1 MYYNLQKAADVL
13 GLTTGEVNR
22 LREQGKLRAYKDG
35 ADWKFR
41 KEEVDK
47 LAADMIRERSKAN
60 NDGLLTTEDDDEKTT
75 FADSAAFDSMFDQAG
90 DDLQISLNEQKADAA
105 SVADSAEDAFNL
117 SLEGEDDAFE
127 LAPESDSAAP
137 AQEEDGL
144 TLAEEPADDGLTLA
158 EEPADDGLT
167 LAEEPKEE
175 DGLILSSEDSALA
188 EDVKASGSDSGSGL
202 SLDGDSGLE
211 LLGGSDSGS
220 GLNLS
225 TSDSGLELLD
235 EVGSSD
241 VNLAGDGDLV
251 LGGSGSGSGLNLNSG
266 DSGLEL
272 MSDSDG
278 GFELDQA
285 SEDLSLAEE
294 DPAKEDESVFELATD
309 TDAAVLN
316 LDKDADSEAATEL
329 APEESVFQ
337 LSDQTLGA
345 ASTNPSESM
354 SSGVFSV
361 EEKSSEATNPFVTDD
376 GSDDADDDSDGIFGL
391 AEEPAPAAT
400 SSGDSQSESRSID
413 VEEASSDAAS
423 LFTTSDDDSNS
434 PFGAPEPASDASPFG
449 APDAEA
455 SPFGGLS
462 FDKAEPGADGGFG
475 AADFGASSS
484 FGAAGSD
491 EPSFSAVDTSS
502 APAIGG
508 GGTAPSTQF
517 VGKDLIFL
525 VPCFLFLLL
534 ATIGACELCR
544 TIWSYEQG
552 SFDLGGPLLEAIAK
566 MVNLM

>member
-13 GLTTGEVNR
+13 GLSTGEVNR

-60 NDGLLTTEDDDEKTT
+60 NDGLLSTEDDEEKTT
-75 FADSAAFDSMFDQAG
+75 FADSSAFDTMFDQAG
-90 DDLQISLNEQKADAA
+90 NDLQISLNEQKADAA
-105 SVADSAEDAFNL
+105 SVADSAEDAFNF
-117 SLEGEDDAFE
+117 SLEGED
-127 LAPESDSAAP
+127 
-137 AQEEDGL
+137 DGL

-158 EEPADDGLT
+158 DEPADDGLT

-188 EDVKASGSDSGSGL
+188 EDVKVSGSDSGSGL
-202 SLDGDSGLE
+202 SLAGDSGLE

-225 TSDSGLELLD
+225 ADDSGLELLD
-235 EVGSSD
+235 EVGASD
-241 VNLAGDGDLV
+241 VDLAGGDLV

-294 DPAKEDESVFELATD
+294 EPSNEDGSVFELATD
-309 TDAAVLN
+309 SDAAVLN

-337 LSDQTLGA
+337 LSDQTLDAG
-345 ASTNPSESM
+345 STNPSESM

-361 EEKSSEATNPFVTDD
+361 EEKSSETTNPFVTDD
-376 GSDDADDDSDGIFGL
+376 GSDDDDDSDGIFGL
-391 AEEPAPAAT
+391 AEDPAPAAP

-423 LFTTSDDDSNS
+423 LFTTTDDSNS
-434 PFGAPEPASDASPFG
+434 PFGDASSPFG
-449 APDAEA
+449 VPEAAGDSSPFGGSESAGDA

-462 FDKAEPGADGGFG
+462 FDKANSDADDGFG
-475 AADFGASSS
+475 AADFGATPT
-484 FGAAGSD
+484 FGAVGGD
-491 EPSFSAVDTSS
+491 EPSFSAVDTG
-502 APAIGG
+502 AGPAMG

-525 VPCFLFLLL
+525 VPCFIFLLL

-552 SFDLGGPLLEAIAK
+552 SFDLGGPVLEAIAK

>member
-13 GLTTGEVNR
+13 GLSTGEVNR

-60 NDGLLTTEDDDEKTT
+60 NDGLLSTEDDDEKTT
-75 FADSAAFDSMFDQAG
+75 FADSAAFDTMFDQAG
-90 DDLQISLNEQKADAA
+90 EDLQVSLNEQKADAA
-105 SVADSAEDAFNL
+105 SVADAAEDAFNL
-117 SLEGEDDAFE
+117 SLDDEDSAFE
-127 LAPESDSAAP
+127 LSSESESAES
-137 AQEEDGL
+137 AQEDGGL

-158 EEPADDGLT
+158 EEPADGGLT

-188 EDVKASGSDSGSGL
+188 EDVKGSGSDSGSGL

-211 LLGGSDSGS
+211 LLGSSDSGS

-241 VNLAGDGDLV
+241 VDLAGGDLV
-251 LGGSGSGSGLNLNSG
+251 LGGSGSGLNLNSG

-285 SEDLSLAEE
+285 SEELTLAEE
-294 DPAKEDESVFELATD
+294 EPAKEDDSVFELASD
-309 TDAAVLN
+309 NDAAVLN

-337 LSDQTLGA
+337 LSDQTLDA

-376 GSDDADDDSDGIFGL
+376 GSDDEEDSDGIFGL
-391 AEEPAPAAT
+391 AEDPAPVAS

-423 LFTTSDDDSNS
+423 LFTTSDGDANS
-434 PFGAPEPASDASPFG
+434 PFGADPSSPFG
-449 APDAEA
+449 VPEAADAG

-462 FDKAEPGADGGFG
+462 FDKEDNSGADGGFG
-475 AADFGASSS
+475 AADFGASPT
-484 FGAAGSD
+484 FGATGGD
-491 EPSFSAVDTSS
+491 EPSFNAVDTGA
-502 APAIGG
+502 APAVGG
-508 GGTAPSTQF
+508 GATAPSTQF

>member
-1 MYYNLQKAADVL
+1 
-13 GLTTGEVNR
+13 
-22 LREQGKLRAYKDG
+22 
-35 ADWKFR
+35 
-41 KEEVDK
+41 
-47 LAADMIRERSKAN
+47 
-60 NDGLLTTEDDDEKTT
+60 
-75 FADSAAFDSMFDQAG
+75 AFDTMFDQAG
-90 DDLQISLNEQKADAA
+90 EDLQVSLNEQKADAA
-105 SVADSAEDAFNL
+105 SVADAAEDSFNL
-117 SLEGEDDAFE
+117 SLDDEDGAFE
-127 LAPESDSAAP
+127 LSSESESAES
-137 AQEEDGL
+137 AQK
-144 TLAEEPADDGLTLA
+144 DDGLTLA
-158 EEPADDGLT
+158 EEPANDGLT

-175 DGLILSSEDSALA
+175 GGLILSSEDSALA
-188 EDVKASGSDSGSGL
+188 EDVKGSGSDSGSGL

-241 VNLAGDGDLV
+241 VDLAGGDLV

-285 SEDLSLAEE
+285 SEELTLAEE
-294 DPAKEDESVFELATD
+294 EPAKEDDSVFELASD
-309 TDAAVLN
+309 NDAAVLN

-337 LSDQTLGA
+337 LSDQTLDA

-376 GSDDADDDSDGIFGL
+376 GSDDEEDSDGIFGL
-391 AEEPAPAAT
+391 AEDPAPVAS

-423 LFTTSDDDSNS
+423 LFTTSDDDANS
-434 PFGAPEPASDASPFG
+434 PFGADPSSSFGVPEAADAG
-449 APDAEA
+449 

-462 FDKAEPGADGGFG
+462 FDKEDNSGADGGFG
-475 AADFGASSS
+475 AADFGASPT
-484 FGAAGSD
+484 FGATGGD
-491 EPSFSAVDTSS
+491 EPSFNAVDTGA
-502 APAIGG
+502 APAVGG
-508 GGTAPSTQF
+508 GATAPSTQF

>member
-13 GLTTGEVNR
+13 GLSTGEVNR

-60 NDGLLTTEDDDEKTT
+60 NDGLLSTEDDEEKTT
-75 FADSAAFDSMFDQAG
+75 FADSSAFDTMFDQAG
-90 DDLQISLNEQKADAA
+90 NDLQISLNEQKADAA

-137 AQEEDGL
+137 AQE
-144 TLAEEPADDGLTLA
+144 DDGLTLA

-188 EDVKASGSDSGSGL
+188 EDVKVSGSDSGSGL
-202 SLDGDSGLE
+202 SLAGDSGLE
-211 LLGGSDSGS
+211 LLGGSDS
-220 GLNLS
+220 
-225 TSDSGLELLD
+225 D
-235 EVGSSD
+235 
-241 VNLAGDGDLV
+241 
-251 LGGSGSGSGLNLNSG
+251 SGSGLNLNSG

-294 DPAKEDESVFELATD
+294 EPPKEDGSVFELATD
-309 TDAAVLN
+309 SDAAVLN

-337 LSDQTLGA
+337 LSDQTLDAG
-345 ASTNPSESM
+345 STNPSESM

-361 EEKSSEATNPFVTDD
+361 EEKSSETTNPFVTDD
-376 GSDDADDDSDGIFGL
+376 GSDDDDDSDGIFGL
-391 AEEPAPAAT
+391 AEDPTPAAT

-423 LFTTSDDDSNS
+423 LFTTTDDSNS
-434 PFGAPEPASDASPFG
+434 PFGDASSPFGVPEPAGD
-449 APDAEA
+449 A

-462 FDKAEPGADGGFG
+462 FDKANSGADDGFG
-475 AADFGASSS
+475 AADFGATPT
-484 FGAAGSD
+484 FGAAGGD
-491 EPSFSAVDTSS
+491 EPSFSAVDTG
-502 APAIGG
+502 AGPAMG
-508 GGTAPSTQF
+508 GGTVPSTQF

-525 VPCFLFLLL
+525 VPCFIFLLL

-552 SFDLGGPLLEAIAK
+552 SFDLGGPVLEAIAK

>member
-13 GLTTGEVNR
+13 GLSTGEVNR

-60 NDGLLTTEDDDEKTT
+60 NDGLLSTEDDEEKTT
-75 FADSAAFDSMFDQAG
+75 FADSSAFDTMFEQAG
-90 DDLQISLNEQKADAA
+90 NDLQISLNEQKADAA
-105 SVADSAEDAFNL
+105 SVADSAEDAFNF
-117 SLEGEDDAFE
+117 SLEGED
-127 LAPESDSAAP
+127 
-137 AQEEDGL
+137 DGL

-158 EEPADDGLT
+158 DEPADDGLT

-188 EDVKASGSDSGSGL
+188 EDVKVSGSDSGSGL
-202 SLDGDSGLE
+202 SLAGDSGLE

-225 TSDSGLELLD
+225 TGDSGLELLD
-235 EVGSSD
+235 EVGASD
-241 VNLAGDGDLV
+241 VDLAGGDLV
-251 LGGSGSGSGLNLNSG
+251 LGGSGSGSGLNLDSG

-294 DPAKEDESVFELATD
+294 EPSNEDGSVFELATD
-309 TDAAVLN
+309 SDAAVLN

-337 LSDQTLGA
+337 LSDQTLDAG
-345 ASTNPSESM
+345 STNPSESM

-361 EEKSSEATNPFVTDD
+361 EEKSSETTNPFVTDD
-376 GSDDADDDSDGIFGL
+376 GSDDDDDSDGIFGL
-391 AEEPAPAAT
+391 AEDPTPAAP

-423 LFTTSDDDSNS
+423 LFTTTDDSNS
-434 PFGAPEPASDASPFG
+434 PFGDASSPFGVPEAAGDASPFG
-449 APDAEA
+449 GSESAGDA

-462 FDKAEPGADGGFG
+462 FDKANSGADDGFG
-475 AADFGASSS
+475 AADFGATPT
-484 FGAAGSD
+484 FGAVGGD
-491 EPSFSAVDTSS
+491 EPSFSAVDTG
-502 APAIGG
+502 AGPTMG

-525 VPCFLFLLL
+525 VPCFIFLLL

-552 SFDLGGPLLEAIAK
+552 SFDLGGPVLEAIAK

>member
-13 GLTTGEVNR
+13 GLSTGEVNR

-60 NDGLLTTEDDDEKTT
+60 NDGLLSTEDDEEKTT
-75 FADSAAFDSMFDQAG
+75 FADSSAFDTMFEQAG
-90 DDLQISLNEQKADAA
+90 NDLQISLNEQKADAA
-105 SVADSAEDAFNL
+105 SVADSAEDAFNF
-117 SLEGEDDAFE
+117 SLEGED
-127 LAPESDSAAP
+127 
-137 AQEEDGL
+137 DGL

-158 EEPADDGLT
+158 DEPADDGLT

-188 EDVKASGSDSGSGL
+188 EDVKVSGSDSGSGL
-202 SLDGDSGLE
+202 SLAGDSGLE

-225 TSDSGLELLD
+225 TGDSGLELLD
-235 EVGSSD
+235 EVGASD
-241 VNLAGDGDLV
+241 VDLAGGDLV
-251 LGGSGSGSGLNLNSG
+251 LGGSGSGSGLNLDSG

-294 DPAKEDESVFELATD
+294 EPSNEDGSVFELATD
-309 TDAAVLN
+309 SDAAVLN

-337 LSDQTLGA
+337 LSDQTLDAG
-345 ASTNPSESM
+345 STNPSESM

-361 EEKSSEATNPFVTDD
+361 EEKSSETTNPFVTDD
-376 GSDDADDDSDGIFGL
+376 GSDDDSDGIFGL
-391 AEEPAPAAT
+391 AEDPAPAAA

-423 LFTTSDDDSNS
+423 LFTTTDDSNS
-434 PFGAPEPASDASPFG
+434 PFGDASSPFG
-449 APDAEA
+449 VPEAAGDSSPFGGSESAGDA

-462 FDKAEPGADGGFG
+462 FDKANSGADDGFG
-475 AADFGASSS
+475 AADFGATPT
-484 FGAAGSD
+484 FGAVGGD
-491 EPSFSAVDTSS
+491 EPSFSAVDTG
-502 APAIGG
+502 AGPAMG

-525 VPCFLFLLL
+525 VPCFIFLLL

-552 SFDLGGPLLEAIAK
+552 SFDLGGPVLEAIAK

>member
-60 NDGLLTTEDDDEKTT
+60 NDGLLSTEDDEEKTT
-75 FADSAAFDSMFDQAG
+75 FADSAAFDTMFDQAG

-105 SVADSAEDAFNL
+105 SVVDAAEDAFNL
-117 SLEGEDDAFE
+117 SIEGE
-127 LAPESDSAAP
+127 
-137 AQEEDGL
+137 
-144 TLAEEPADDGLTLA
+144 DDGLTLA

-211 LLGGSDSGS
+211 LLGSSDSGS

-235 EVGSSD
+235 EVGASD
-241 VNLAGDGDLV
+241 VDLAGGDLV

-294 DPAKEDESVFELATD
+294 EPAKEDESVFELASD
-309 TDAAVLN
+309 NDAAVLN

-337 LSDQTLGA
+337 LSDQTLDAG
-345 ASTNPSESM
+345 STNPSESM

-391 AEEPAPAAT
+391 AEDPTPAAP

-423 LFTTSDDDSNS
+423 LFTTTDDSNS
-434 PFGAPEPASDASPFG
+434 PFGDASSPFGVPEAAGDASPFG
-449 APDAEA
+449 GSEPAGDA

-462 FDKAEPGADGGFG
+462 FDKANSGADDGFG
-475 AADFGASSS
+475 AADFGATPT
-484 FGAAGSD
+484 FGAAGGD
-491 EPSFSAVDTSS
+491 EPSFSAVDTG
-502 APAIGG
+502 AGPAMG

>member
-13 GLTTGEVNR
+13 GLSTGEVNR

-60 NDGLLTTEDDDEKTT
+60 NDGLLSTEDDEEKTT
-75 FADSAAFDSMFDQAG
+75 FADSSAFDTMFDQAG
-90 DDLQISLNEQKADAA
+90 NDLQISLNEQKADAA
-105 SVADSAEDAFNL
+105 SVADSAEDAFNF
-117 SLEGEDDAFE
+117 SLEGED
-127 LAPESDSAAP
+127 
-137 AQEEDGL
+137 DGL

-158 EEPADDGLT
+158 DEPADDGLT

-188 EDVKASGSDSGSGL
+188 EDVKVSGSDSGSGL
-202 SLDGDSGLE
+202 SLAGDSGLE

-225 TSDSGLELLD
+225 TGDSGLELLD
-235 EVGSSD
+235 EVGASD
-241 VNLAGDGDLV
+241 VDLAGGDLV

-294 DPAKEDESVFELATD
+294 EPSNEDGSVFELATD
-309 TDAAVLN
+309 SDAAVLN

-337 LSDQTLGA
+337 LSDQTLDAG
-345 ASTNPSESM
+345 STNPSESM

-361 EEKSSEATNPFVTDD
+361 EEKSSETTNPFVTDD
-376 GSDDADDDSDGIFGL
+376 GSDDDDSDGIFGL
-391 AEEPAPAAT
+391 AEDPTPAAP

-423 LFTTSDDDSNS
+423 LFTTTDDSNS
-434 PFGAPEPASDASPFG
+434 PFGDASSPFGVPEAAGDASPFG
-449 APDAEA
+449 GSEPAGDA

-462 FDKAEPGADGGFG
+462 FDKANSGADDGFG
-475 AADFGASSS
+475 AADFGATPT
-484 FGAAGSD
+484 FGAVGGD
-491 EPSFSAVDTSS
+491 EPSFSSVDTG
-502 APAIGG
+502 AGPAMG
-508 GGTAPSTQF
+508 GGTVPSTQF

-525 VPCFLFLLL
+525 VPCFIFLLL

-552 SFDLGGPLLEAIAK
+552 SFDLGGPVLEAIAK

>member
-13 GLTTGEVNR
+13 GLSTGEVNR

-60 NDGLLTTEDDDEKTT
+60 NDGLLSTEDDDEKTT
-75 FADSAAFDSMFDQAG
+75 FADSAAFDTMFDQAG
-90 DDLQISLNEQKADAA
+90 EDLQVSLNEQKADAA
-105 SVADSAEDAFNL
+105 SVADAAEDAFNL
-117 SLEGEDDAFE
+117 SLDDEDGAFE
-127 LAPESDSAAP
+127 LSSESESAES
-137 AQEEDGL
+137 AQK
-144 TLAEEPADDGLTLA
+144 DDGLTLA
-158 EEPADDGLT
+158 EEPADGGLT

-175 DGLILSSEDSALA
+175 GGLILSSEDSALA
-188 EDVKASGSDSGSGL
+188 EDVKGSGSDSGSGL

-211 LLGGSDSGS
+211 LLGSSDSGS

-241 VNLAGDGDLV
+241 VDLAGGDLV

-285 SEDLSLAEE
+285 SEELTLAEE
-294 DPAKEDESVFELATD
+294 EPAKEDDSVFELASD
-309 TDAAVLN
+309 NDAAVLN

-337 LSDQTLGA
+337 LSDQTLDA

-376 GSDDADDDSDGIFGL
+376 GSDDEEDSDGIFGL
-391 AEEPAPAAT
+391 AEDPAPVAS

-423 LFTTSDDDSNS
+423 LFTTSDDDANS
-434 PFGAPEPASDASPFG
+434 PFGADPRSPFG
-449 APDAEA
+449 VPEAADAG

-462 FDKAEPGADGGFG
+462 FDKDNSGADGGFG
-475 AADFGASSS
+475 AADFGASPT
-484 FGAAGSD
+484 FGATGGD
-491 EPSFSAVDTSS
+491 EPSFNAVDTGA
-502 APAIGG
+502 APSVGG
-508 GGTAPSTQF
+508 GATAPSTQF

>member
-13 GLTTGEVNR
+13 GLSTGEVNR

-60 NDGLLTTEDDDEKTT
+60 NDGLLSTEDDEEKTT
-75 FADSAAFDSMFDQAG
+75 FADSSAFDTMFDQAG
-90 DDLQISLNEQKADAA
+90 NDLQISLNEQKADAA
-105 SVADSAEDAFNL
+105 SVADSAEDAFNF
-117 SLEGEDDAFE
+117 SLEGED
-127 LAPESDSAAP
+127 
-137 AQEEDGL
+137 DGL
-144 TLAEEPADDGLTLA
+144 TLAEEPANDGLTLA
-158 EEPADDGLT
+158 DEPADDGLT

-188 EDVKASGSDSGSGL
+188 EDVKVSGSDSGSGL
-202 SLDGDSGLE
+202 SLAGDSGLE

-225 TSDSGLELLD
+225 TGDSGLELLD
-235 EVGSSD
+235 EVGASD
-241 VNLAGDGDLV
+241 VDLAGGDLV
-251 LGGSGSGSGLNLNSG
+251 LGGSGSGSGLNLDSG

-294 DPAKEDESVFELATD
+294 EPSNEDGSVFELATD
-309 TDAAVLN
+309 SDAAVLN

-337 LSDQTLGA
+337 LSDQTLDAG
-345 ASTNPSESM
+345 STNPSESM

-361 EEKSSEATNPFVTDD
+361 EEKSSETTNPFVTDD
-376 GSDDADDDSDGIFGL
+376 GSDDGSDDDSDGIFGL
-391 AEEPAPAAT
+391 AEDPAPAAA

-423 LFTTSDDDSNS
+423 LFTTTDDSNS
-434 PFGAPEPASDASPFG
+434 PFGDASSPFG
-449 APDAEA
+449 VPEAAGDSSPFGGSESAGDA

-462 FDKAEPGADGGFG
+462 FDKANSGADDGFG
-475 AADFGASSS
+475 AADFGATPT
-484 FGAAGSD
+484 FGAVGGD
-491 EPSFSAVDTSS
+491 EPSFSAVDTG
-502 APAIGG
+502 AGPAMG

-525 VPCFLFLLL
+525 VPCFIFLLL

-552 SFDLGGPLLEAIAK
+552 SFDLGGPVLEAIAK

>member
-13 GLTTGEVNR
+13 GLSTGEVNR

-60 NDGLLTTEDDDEKTT
+60 NDGLLSTEDDEEKTT
-75 FADSAAFDSMFDQAG
+75 FADSSAFDTMFDQAG
-90 DDLQISLNEQKADAA
+90 NDLQISLNEQKADAA

-117 SLEGEDDAFE
+117 SLEGEDD
-127 LAPESDSAAP
+127 
-137 AQEEDGL
+137 
-144 TLAEEPADDGLTLA
+144 
-158 EEPADDGLT
+158 GLT

-188 EDVKASGSDSGSGL
+188 EDVKVSGSDSGSGL
-202 SLDGDSGLE
+202 SLAGDSGLE

-225 TSDSGLELLD
+225 TGDSGLDLLD
-235 EVGSSD
+235 EVGASD
-241 VNLAGDGDLV
+241 VDLAGGDLV

-294 DPAKEDESVFELATD
+294 EPSKEDGSVFELATD
-309 TDAAVLN
+309 SDAAVLN

-337 LSDQTLGA
+337 LSDQTLESG
-345 ASTNPSESM
+345 STNPSESM

-361 EEKSSEATNPFVTDD
+361 EEKSSETTNPFVTDD
-376 GSDDADDDSDGIFGL
+376 GSDDDDDSDGIFGL
-391 AEEPAPAAT
+391 AEDPTPAAT

-423 LFTTSDDDSNS
+423 LFTTTDDSNS
-434 PFGAPEPASDASPFG
+434 PFGDASSPFGVPEPAGD
-449 APDAEA
+449 A

-462 FDKAEPGADGGFG
+462 FDKANSGADDGFG
-475 AADFGASSS
+475 TADFGATPT
-484 FGAAGSD
+484 FGAAGGD
-491 EPSFSAVDTSS
+491 EPSFSAVDTG
-502 APAIGG
+502 AGPAMG
-508 GGTAPSTQF
+508 GGTVPSTQF

-525 VPCFLFLLL
+525 VPCFIFLLL

-552 SFDLGGPLLEAIAK
+552 SFDLGGPILEAIAK

>member
-13 GLTTGEVNR
+13 GLSTGEVNR

-60 NDGLLTTEDDDEKTT
+60 NDGLLSTEDDEEKTT
-75 FADSAAFDSMFDQAG
+75 FADSSAFDTMFEQAG
-90 DDLQISLNEQKADAA
+90 NDLQISLNEQKADAA
-105 SVADSAEDAFNL
+105 SVADSAEDAFNF
-117 SLEGEDDAFE
+117 SLEGED
-127 LAPESDSAAP
+127 
-137 AQEEDGL
+137 DGL

-158 EEPADDGLT
+158 DEPADDGLT

-188 EDVKASGSDSGSGL
+188 EEVKVSGSDSGSGL
-202 SLDGDSGLE
+202 SLAGDSGLE

-225 TSDSGLELLD
+225 TGDSGLELLD
-235 EVGSSD
+235 EVGASD
-241 VNLAGDGDLV
+241 VDLAGGDLV
-251 LGGSGSGSGLNLNSG
+251 LGGSGSGSGLNLDSG

-294 DPAKEDESVFELATD
+294 EPSNEDGSVFELATD
-309 TDAAVLN
+309 SDAAVLN

-337 LSDQTLGA
+337 LSDQTLDAG
-345 ASTNPSESM
+345 STNPSESM

-361 EEKSSEATNPFVTDD
+361 EEKSSETTNPFVTDD
-376 GSDDADDDSDGIFGL
+376 GSDDGSDDDSDGIFGL
-391 AEEPAPAAT
+391 AEDPAPAAA

-413 VEEASSDAAS
+413 VEEASSEAAS
-423 LFTTSDDDSNS
+423 LFTTTDDSNS
-434 PFGAPEPASDASPFG
+434 PFGDASSPFG
-449 APDAEA
+449 VPEAAGDSSPFGGSESAGDA

-462 FDKAEPGADGGFG
+462 FDKANSGADDGFG
-475 AADFGASSS
+475 AADFGATPT
-484 FGAAGSD
+484 FGAVGGD
-491 EPSFSAVDTSS
+491 EPSFSAVDTG
-502 APAIGG
+502 AGPAMG

-525 VPCFLFLLL
+525 VPCFIFLLL

-552 SFDLGGPLLEAIAK
+552 SFDLGGPVLEAIAK

>member
-13 GLTTGEVNR
+13 GLSTGEVNR

-60 NDGLLTTEDDDEKTT
+60 NDGLLSTEDDDEKTT
-75 FADSAAFDSMFDQAG
+75 FADSAAFDTMFDQAG
-90 DDLQISLNEQKADAA
+90 EDLQVSLNEQKADAA
-105 SVADSAEDAFNL
+105 SVADAAEDAFNL
-117 SLEGEDDAFE
+117 SLDDEDGAFE
-127 LAPESDSAAP
+127 LSSESESAES
-137 AQEEDGL
+137 AQK
-144 TLAEEPADDGLTLA
+144 DDGLTLA
-158 EEPADDGLT
+158 EEPADGGLT

-175 DGLILSSEDSALA
+175 GGLILSSEDSALA
-188 EDVKASGSDSGSGL
+188 EDVKGSGSDSGSGL

-211 LLGGSDSGS
+211 LLGSSDSGS

-241 VNLAGDGDLV
+241 VDLAGGDLV

-285 SEDLSLAEE
+285 SEELTLAEE
-294 DPAKEDESVFELATD
+294 EPAKEDDSVFELTSD
-309 TDAAVLN
+309 NDAAVLN

-337 LSDQTLGA
+337 LSDQTLDA

-376 GSDDADDDSDGIFGL
+376 GSDDEEDSDGIFGL
-391 AEEPAPAAT
+391 AEDPAPVAS

-423 LFTTSDDDSNS
+423 LFTTNDDDANS
-434 PFGAPEPASDASPFG
+434 PFGADPSSPFG
-449 APDAEA
+449 VPEAADAG

-462 FDKAEPGADGGFG
+462 FDKDNSGADGGFG
-475 AADFGASSS
+475 AADFGASPT
-484 FGAAGSD
+484 FGATGGD
-491 EPSFSAVDTSS
+491 EPSFNAVDTGA
-502 APAIGG
+502 APSVGG
-508 GGTAPSTQF
+508 GATAPSTQF

>member
-13 GLTTGEVNR
+13 GLSTGEVNR

-60 NDGLLTTEDDDEKTT
+60 NDGLLSTEDDEEKTT
-75 FADSAAFDSMFDQAG
+75 FADSSAFDTMFEQAG
-90 DDLQISLNEQKADAA
+90 NDLQISLNEQKADAA
-105 SVADSAEDAFNL
+105 SVADSAEDAFNF
-117 SLEGEDDAFE
+117 SLEGE
-127 LAPESDSAAP
+127 
-137 AQEEDGL
+137 
-144 TLAEEPADDGLTLA
+144 DDGLTLA

-167 LAEEPKEE
+167 LADEPADDGLTLAAEPKEE

-188 EDVKASGSDSGSGL
+188 EEVKVSGSDSGSGL
-202 SLDGDSGLE
+202 SLAGDSGLE

-225 TSDSGLELLD
+225 TGDSGLELLD
-235 EVGSSD
+235 EVGASD
-241 VNLAGDGDLV
+241 VDLAGGDLV
-251 LGGSGSGSGLNLNSG
+251 LGGSGSGSGLNLDSG

-294 DPAKEDESVFELATD
+294 EPSNEDGSVFELATD
-309 TDAAVLN
+309 SDAAVLN

-337 LSDQTLGA
+337 LSDQTLDAG
-345 ASTNPSESM
+345 STNPSESM

-361 EEKSSEATNPFVTDD
+361 EEKSSETTNPFVTDD
-376 GSDDADDDSDGIFGL
+376 GSDDDSDGIFGL
-391 AEEPAPAAT
+391 AEDPAPAAA

-413 VEEASSDAAS
+413 VEEASSEAAS
-423 LFTTSDDDSNS
+423 LFTTTDDSNS
-434 PFGAPEPASDASPFG
+434 PFGDASSPFGVPEAAGDASPFG
-449 APDAEA
+449 GSESAGDA

-462 FDKAEPGADGGFG
+462 FDKANSGADDGFG
-475 AADFGASSS
+475 AADFGATPT
-484 FGAAGSD
+484 FGAVGGD
-491 EPSFSAVDTSS
+491 EPSFSAVDTG
-502 APAIGG
+502 AGPAMG

-525 VPCFLFLLL
+525 VPCFIFLLL

-552 SFDLGGPLLEAIAK
+552 SFDLGGPVLEAIAK

>member
-13 GLTTGEVNR
+13 GLSTGEVNR

-60 NDGLLTTEDDDEKTT
+60 NDGLLSTEDDEEKTT
-75 FADSAAFDSMFDQAG
+75 FADSSAFDTMFDQAG
-90 DDLQISLNEQKADAA
+90 NDLQISLNEQKADAA
-105 SVADSAEDAFNL
+105 SVADSAEDAFNF
-117 SLEGEDDAFE
+117 SLEGED
-127 LAPESDSAAP
+127 
-137 AQEEDGL
+137 DGL

-188 EDVKASGSDSGSGL
+188 EDVKVSGSDSGSGL
-202 SLDGDSGLE
+202 SLAGDSGLE

-225 TSDSGLELLD
+225 TGDSGLELLD
-235 EVGSSD
+235 EVGASD
-241 VNLAGDGDLV
+241 VDLAGGDLV
-251 LGGSGSGSGLNLNSG
+251 LGGSGSGSGLNLDSG

-294 DPAKEDESVFELATD
+294 EPSNEDGSVFELATD
-309 TDAAVLN
+309 SDAAVLN

-337 LSDQTLGA
+337 LSDQTLDAG
-345 ASTNPSESM
+345 STNPSESM

-361 EEKSSEATNPFVTDD
+361 EEKSSETTNPFVTDD
-376 GSDDADDDSDGIFGL
+376 GSDDDDDSDGIFGL
-391 AEEPAPAAT
+391 AEDPAPAAP

-423 LFTTSDDDSNS
+423 LFTTTDDSNS
-434 PFGAPEPASDASPFG
+434 PFGDASSPFGVPEAAGDASPFG
-449 APDAEA
+449 GSESAGDA

-462 FDKAEPGADGGFG
+462 FDKANSGADDGFG
-475 AADFGASSS
+475 AADFGATPT
-484 FGAAGSD
+484 FGAVGGD
-491 EPSFSAVDTSS
+491 EPSFSAVDTG
-502 APAIGG
+502 AGPAMG

-525 VPCFLFLLL
+525 VPCFIFLLL

-552 SFDLGGPLLEAIAK
+552 SFDLGGPVLESIAK

>member
-13 GLTTGEVNR
+13 GLSTGEVNR

-60 NDGLLTTEDDDEKTT
+60 NDGLLSTEDDEEKTT
-75 FADSAAFDSMFDQAG
+75 FADSSAFDTMFEQAG
-90 DDLQISLNEQKADAA
+90 NDLQISLNEQKADAA
-105 SVADSAEDAFNL
+105 SVADSAEDAFNF
-117 SLEGEDDAFE
+117 SLEGEDD
-127 LAPESDSAAP
+127 
-137 AQEEDGL
+137 GL
-144 TLAEEPADDGLTLA
+144 TLAD
-158 EEPADDGLT
+158 EPADDGLT

-188 EDVKASGSDSGSGL
+188 EDVKVSGSDSGSGL
-202 SLDGDSGLE
+202 SLAGDSGLE

-225 TSDSGLELLD
+225 TGDSGLELLD
-235 EVGSSD
+235 EVGASD
-241 VNLAGDGDLV
+241 VDLAGGDLV
-251 LGGSGSGSGLNLNSG
+251 LGGSGSGSGLNLDSG

-294 DPAKEDESVFELATD
+294 EPSNEDGSVFELATD
-309 TDAAVLN
+309 SDAAVLN

-337 LSDQTLGA
+337 LSDQTLDAG
-345 ASTNPSESM
+345 STNPSESM

-361 EEKSSEATNPFVTDD
+361 EEKSSETTNPFVTDD
-376 GSDDADDDSDGIFGL
+376 GSDDDDSDGIFGL
-391 AEEPAPAAT
+391 AEDPAPAAA

-423 LFTTSDDDSNS
+423 LFTTTDDSNS
-434 PFGAPEPASDASPFG
+434 PFGDASSPFGVPEAAGDASPFG

-455 SPFGGLS
+455 SPFGGLN
-462 FDKAEPGADGGFG
+462 FDKSEPGADGGFG
-475 AADFGASSS
+475 AADFGASPT

-491 EPSFSAVDTSS
+491 EPSFSAVDTGA

>member
-13 GLTTGEVNR
+13 GLSTGEVNR

-60 NDGLLTTEDDDEKTT
+60 NDGLLSTEDDEEKTT
-75 FADSAAFDSMFDQAG
+75 FADSSAFDTMFEQAG
-90 DDLQISLNEQKADAA
+90 NDLQISLNEQKADAA
-105 SVADSAEDAFNL
+105 SVADSAEDAFNF
-117 SLEGEDDAFE
+117 SLEGED
-127 LAPESDSAAP
+127 
-137 AQEEDGL
+137 DGL

-158 EEPADDGLT
+158 DEPADDGLT

-188 EDVKASGSDSGSGL
+188 EDVKVSGSDSGSGL
-202 SLDGDSGLE
+202 SLAGDSGLE

-225 TSDSGLELLD
+225 TGDSGLELLD
-235 EVGSSD
+235 EVGASD
-241 VNLAGDGDLV
+241 VDLAGGDLV
-251 LGGSGSGSGLNLNSG
+251 LGGSGSGSGLNLDSG

-294 DPAKEDESVFELATD
+294 EPSNEDGSVFELATD
-309 TDAAVLN
+309 SDAAVLN

-337 LSDQTLGA
+337 LSDQTLDAG
-345 ASTNPSESM
+345 STNPSESM

-361 EEKSSEATNPFVTDD
+361 EEKSSETTNPFVTDD
-376 GSDDADDDSDGIFGL
+376 GSDDDDSDGIFGL
-391 AEEPAPAAT
+391 AEDPAPAAA

-423 LFTTSDDDSNS
+423 LFTTTDDSNS
-434 PFGAPEPASDASPFG
+434 PFGDASSPFGVPEAAGDASPFG
-449 APDAEA
+449 GSESAGDA

-462 FDKAEPGADGGFG
+462 FDKANSGADDGFG
-475 AADFGASSS
+475 AADFGATPT
-484 FGAAGSD
+484 FGAVGGD
-491 EPSFSAVDTSS
+491 EPSFSAVDTG
-502 APAIGG
+502 AGPAMG

-552 SFDLGGPLLEAIAK
+552 SFDLGGPVLEAIAK

>member
-13 GLTTGEVNR
+13 GLSTGEVNR

-60 NDGLLTTEDDDEKTT
+60 NDGLLSTEDDDEKTT
-75 FADSAAFDSMFDQAG
+75 FADSAAFDTMFDQAG
-90 DDLQISLNEQKADAA
+90 EDLQVSLNEQKADAA
-105 SVADSAEDAFNL
+105 SVADAAEDAFNL
-117 SLEGEDDAFE
+117 SLDDEDSAFE
-127 LAPESDSAAP
+127 LSSESGSAES
-137 AQEEDGL
+137 AQEDGGLTLAEEPANDGL
-144 TLAEEPADDGLTLA
+144 TLAEEPADG
-158 EEPADDGLT
+158 GLT

-175 DGLILSSEDSALA
+175 GGLILSSEDSALA
-188 EDVKASGSDSGSGL
+188 EDVKGSGSDSGSGL

-211 LLGGSDSGS
+211 LLGSSDSGS

-241 VNLAGDGDLV
+241 VDLAGGDLV

-285 SEDLSLAEE
+285 SEELTLAEE
-294 DPAKEDESVFELATD
+294 EPAKEDDSVFELTSD
-309 TDAAVLN
+309 NDAAVLN

-337 LSDQTLGA
+337 LSDQTLDA

-376 GSDDADDDSDGIFGL
+376 GSDDEEDSDGIFGL
-391 AEEPAPAAT
+391 AEDPAPVAS

-423 LFTTSDDDSNS
+423 LFTTNDDDANS
-434 PFGAPEPASDASPFG
+434 PFGADPSSPFG
-449 APDAEA
+449 VPEAADAG

-462 FDKAEPGADGGFG
+462 FDKDNSGADGGFG
-475 AADFGASSS
+475 AADFGASPT
-484 FGAAGSD
+484 FGATGGD
-491 EPSFSAVDTSS
+491 EPSFNAVDTGA
-502 APAIGG
+502 APSVGG
-508 GGTAPSTQF
+508 GATAPSTQF

>member
-13 GLTTGEVNR
+13 GLSTGEVNR

-47 LAADMIRERSKAN
+47 LAAGMIRERSKVN
-60 NDGLLTTEDDDEKTT
+60 NDGLLSTEDDEEKTT
-75 FADSAAFDSMFDQAG
+75 FADSSAFDTMFDQAG
-90 DDLQISLNEQKADAA
+90 NDLQISLNEQKADAA

-137 AQEEDGL
+137 AQE
-144 TLAEEPADDGLTLA
+144 
-158 EEPADDGLT
+158 DDGLT

-188 EDVKASGSDSGSGL
+188 EDVKVSGSDSGSGL
-202 SLDGDSGLE
+202 SLAGDSGLE

-225 TSDSGLELLD
+225 TGDSGLDLLD
-235 EVGSSD
+235 EVGASD
-241 VNLAGDGDLV
+241 VDLAGGDLV

-294 DPAKEDESVFELATD
+294 EPSKEDGSVFELATD
-309 TDAAVLN
+309 SDAAVLN

-337 LSDQTLGA
+337 LSDQTLDS

-423 LFTTSDDDSNS
+423 LFTTTDDSNS
-434 PFGAPEPASDASPFG
+434 PFGDASSPFGVPEAAGDASPFG

-455 SPFGGLS
+455 SPFGGLN
-462 FDKAEPGADGGFG
+462 FDKSEPGADGGFG
-475 AADFGASSS
+475 AADFGATPT
-484 FGAAGSD
+484 FGAAGGD
-491 EPSFSAVDTSS
+491 EPSFSAVDTGA

>member
-13 GLTTGEVNR
+13 GLSTGEVNR

-60 NDGLLTTEDDDEKTT
+60 NDGLLSTEDDDEKTT
-75 FADSAAFDSMFDQAG
+75 FADSAAFDTMFDQAG
-90 DDLQISLNEQKADAA
+90 EDLQVSLNEQKADAA
-105 SVADSAEDAFNL
+105 SVADAAEDAFNL
-117 SLEGEDDAFE
+117 SLDDEDGAFE
-127 LAPESDSAAP
+127 LSSESESAES
-137 AQEEDGL
+137 AQK
-144 TLAEEPADDGLTLA
+144 DDGLTLA
-158 EEPADDGLT
+158 EEPADGGLT

-188 EDVKASGSDSGSGL
+188 EDVKGSGSDSGSGL
-202 SLDGDSGLE
+202 SLDSDSGLE
-211 LLGGSDSGS
+211 LLGSSDSGS

-241 VNLAGDGDLV
+241 VDLAGGDLV

-285 SEDLSLAEE
+285 SEELTLAEE
-294 DPAKEDESVFELATD
+294 EPAKEDDSVFELASD
-309 TDAAVLN
+309 NDAAVLN

-337 LSDQTLGA
+337 LSDQTLDA

-376 GSDDADDDSDGIFGL
+376 GSDDEEDSDGIFGL
-391 AEEPAPAAT
+391 AEDPAPVAS

-423 LFTTSDDDSNS
+423 LFTTSDDDANS
-434 PFGAPEPASDASPFG
+434 PFGADPSSPFG
-449 APDAEA
+449 VPEAADAG

-462 FDKAEPGADGGFG
+462 FDKDNSGADGGFG
-475 AADFGASSS
+475 AADFGASPT
-484 FGAAGSD
+484 FGATGGD
-491 EPSFSAVDTSS
+491 EPSFNAVDTGA
-502 APAIGG
+502 APSVGG
-508 GGTAPSTQF
+508 GATAPSTQF

>member
-60 NDGLLTTEDDDEKTT
+60 NDGLLSTEDDEEKTT
-75 FADSAAFDSMFDQAG
+75 FADSAAFDTMFDQAG
-90 DDLQISLNEQKADAA
+90 NDLQISLNEQKADAA
-105 SVADSAEDAFNL
+105 SVVDAAEDAFNL
-117 SLEGEDDAFE
+117 SIEGE
-127 LAPESDSAAP
+127 
-137 AQEEDGL
+137 
-144 TLAEEPADDGLTLA
+144 DDGLTLA

-235 EVGSSD
+235 EVGASD
-241 VNLAGDGDLV
+241 VDLAGGDLV

-294 DPAKEDESVFELATD
+294 EPAKEDESVFELASD
-309 TDAAVLN
+309 NDAAVLN

-337 LSDQTLGA
+337 LSDQTLDS

-391 AEEPAPAAT
+391 AEEPAHAAT

-413 VEEASSDAAS
+413 VEEASSEAAS
-423 LFTTSDDDSNS
+423 LFTTTDDSNS
-434 PFGAPEPASDASPFG
+434 PFGDASSPFGVPEAAGDASPFG

-455 SPFGGLS
+455 SPFGGLN
-462 FDKAEPGADGGFG
+462 FDKSEPGADGGFG
-475 AADFGASSS
+475 AADFGASPT
-484 FGAAGSD
+484 FGAAGGD
-491 EPSFSAVDTSS
+491 EPSFSAVDTGA

>member
-13 GLTTGEVNR
+13 GLSTGEVNR

-60 NDGLLTTEDDDEKTT
+60 NDGLLSTEDDEEKTT
-75 FADSAAFDSMFDQAG
+75 FADSSAFDTMFDQAG
-90 DDLQISLNEQKADAA
+90 NDLQISLNEQKADAA

-137 AQEEDGL
+137 AQE
-144 TLAEEPADDGLTLA
+144 DDGLTLA

-188 EDVKASGSDSGSGL
+188 EDVKVSGSDSGSGL
-202 SLDGDSGLE
+202 SLAGDSGLE

-225 TSDSGLELLD
+225 TSDSGLDLLD
-235 EVGSSD
+235 EVGASD
-241 VNLAGDGDLV
+241 VDLAGGDLV

-294 DPAKEDESVFELATD
+294 EPSKEDGSVFELATD
-309 TDAAVLN
+309 SDAAVLN

-337 LSDQTLGA
+337 LSDQTLDSG
-345 ASTNPSESM
+345 STNPSESM

-361 EEKSSEATNPFVTDD
+361 EEKSSETTNPFVTDD
-376 GSDDADDDSDGIFGL
+376 GSDDDDDSDGIFGL
-391 AEEPAPAAT
+391 AEDPTPAAT

-423 LFTTSDDDSNS
+423 LFTTTDDSNS
-434 PFGAPEPASDASPFG
+434 PFGDASSPFGVPEAAGDASPFG
-449 APDAEA
+449 GSEPAGDA

-462 FDKAEPGADGGFG
+462 FDKANSGADDGFG
-475 AADFGASSS
+475 AADFGATPT
-484 FGAAGSD
+484 FGAAGGD
-491 EPSFSAVDTSS
+491 EPSFSAVDTG
-502 APAIGG
+502 AGPAMG
-508 GGTAPSTQF
+508 GGTVPSTQF

-525 VPCFLFLLL
+525 VPCFIFLLL

-552 SFDLGGPLLEAIAK
+552 SFDLGGPILEAIAK

>member
-13 GLTTGEVNR
+13 GLSTGEVNR

-60 NDGLLTTEDDDEKTT
+60 NDGLLSTEDDEEKTT
-75 FADSAAFDSMFDQAG
+75 FADSSAFDTMFEQAG
-90 DDLQISLNEQKADAA
+90 NDLQISLNEQKADAA
-105 SVADSAEDAFNL
+105 SVADSAEDAFNF
-117 SLEGEDDAFE
+117 SLEGED
-127 LAPESDSAAP
+127 
-137 AQEEDGL
+137 DGL

-158 EEPADDGLT
+158 DEPADDGLT

-188 EDVKASGSDSGSGL
+188 EEVKVSGSDSGSGL
-202 SLDGDSGLE
+202 SLAGDSGLE

-225 TSDSGLELLD
+225 TGDSGLELLD
-235 EVGSSD
+235 EVGASD
-241 VNLAGDGDLV
+241 VDLAGGDLV
-251 LGGSGSGSGLNLNSG
+251 LGGSGSGSGLNLDSG

-294 DPAKEDESVFELATD
+294 EPSNEDGSVFELATD
-309 TDAAVLN
+309 SDAAVLN

-337 LSDQTLGA
+337 LSDQTLDAG
-345 ASTNPSESM
+345 STNPSESM

-361 EEKSSEATNPFVTDD
+361 EEKSSETTNPFVTDD
-376 GSDDADDDSDGIFGL
+376 GSDDDDDSDGIFGL
-391 AEEPAPAAT
+391 AEDPAPAAP

-423 LFTTSDDDSNS
+423 LFTTTDDSNS
-434 PFGAPEPASDASPFG
+434 PFGDASSPFGVPEAAGDASPFG
-449 APDAEA
+449 ASEPAGDA

-462 FDKAEPGADGGFG
+462 FDKANSGADDGFG
-475 AADFGASSS
+475 AADFGTTPT
-484 FGAAGSD
+484 FGAVGGD
-491 EPSFSAVDTSS
+491 EPSFSAVDTG
-502 APAIGG
+502 AGPAMG

-525 VPCFLFLLL
+525 VPCFIFLLL

-552 SFDLGGPLLEAIAK
+552 SFDLGGPVLEAIAK

>member
-47 LAADMIRERSKAN
+47 LAVGMIRERSKAN
-60 NDGLLTTEDDDEKTT
+60 NDGLLSAEDDEEKTA
-75 FADSAAFDSMFDQAG
+75 FADSAAFDTMFDQAG
-90 DDLQISLNEQKADAA
+90 DELQVSLNEQKADVA
-105 SVADSAEDAFNL
+105 SVVDSAEEAFN
-117 SLEGEDDAFE
+117 
-127 LAPESDSAAP
+127 
-137 AQEEDGL
+137 L
-144 TLAEEPADDGLTLA
+144 TLAEEPADGALNLEKEPADDGLTLA
-158 EEPADDGLT
+158 EEPADGGLT
-167 LAEEPKEE
+167 LAEEPADGGLSLAKEDEKEE

-188 EDVKASGSDSGSGL
+188 EDVKPSGSSSGSGL

-235 EVGSSD
+235 EVGSSNVD
-241 VNLAGDGDLV
+241 LTGDDLV
-251 LGGSGSGSGLNLNSG
+251 IGGSGSGLNLNSG

-285 SEDLSLAEE
+285 SEDLSLA
-294 DPAKEDESVFELATD
+294 KEDESVFELATD
-309 TDAAVLN
+309 NDAAVLN

-337 LSDQTLGA
+337 LSDQTVDSS
-345 ASTNPSESM
+345 STNPSESM
-354 SSGVFSV
+354 SSAVFSV
-361 EEKSSEATNPFVTDD
+361 EGKSSEATNPFVTDD
-376 GSDDADDDSDGIFGL
+376 GSGASDDEDSNGIFGL
-391 AEEPAPAAT
+391 AEEPTPAST

-423 LFTTSDDDSNS
+423 LFTKNDGETAS
-434 PFGAPEPASDASPFG
+434 PFGAPEAETESSPFG
-449 APDAEA
+449 GFEMEA
-455 SPFGGLS
+455 DSSPFGGLNLEKS
-462 FDKAEPGADGGFG
+462 GSGMDGDFG
-475 AADFGASSS
+475 TSDFGASSS
-484 FGAAGSD
+484 FASVGGD
-491 EPSFSAVDTSS
+491 EPSFNGVDTGASSAV
-502 APAIGG
+502 GG
-508 GGTAPSTQF
+508 GATVPSTQF

-525 VPCFLFLLL
+525 VPCLLFLIL

-544 TIWSYEQG
+544 TIWSYEEG

>member
-13 GLTTGEVNR
+13 GLSTGEVNR

-60 NDGLLTTEDDDEKTT
+60 NDGLLSTEDDEEKTT
-75 FADSAAFDSMFDQAG
+75 FADSSAFDTMFEQAG
-90 DDLQISLNEQKADAA
+90 NDLQISLNEQKADAA
-105 SVADSAEDAFNL
+105 SVADSAEDAFNF
-117 SLEGEDDAFE
+117 SLEGE
-127 LAPESDSAAP
+127 
-137 AQEEDGL
+137 
-144 TLAEEPADDGLTLA
+144 DDGLTLA

-188 EDVKASGSDSGSGL
+188 EEVKVSGSDSGSGL
-202 SLDGDSGLE
+202 SLAGDSGLE

-225 TSDSGLELLD
+225 ADDSGLELLD
-235 EVGSSD
+235 EVGASD
-241 VNLAGDGDLV
+241 VDLAGGDLV
-251 LGGSGSGSGLNLNSG
+251 LGGSGSGSGLNLDSG

-294 DPAKEDESVFELATD
+294 EPSNEDGSVFELATD
-309 TDAAVLN
+309 SDAAVLN

-337 LSDQTLGA
+337 LSDQTLDAG
-345 ASTNPSESM
+345 STNPSESM

-361 EEKSSEATNPFVTDD
+361 EEKSSETTNPFVTDD
-376 GSDDADDDSDGIFGL
+376 GSDDDDSDGIFGL
-391 AEEPAPAAT
+391 AEDPAPAAA

-423 LFTTSDDDSNS
+423 LFTTTDDSNS
-434 PFGAPEPASDASPFG
+434 PFGDASSPFGVPEAAGDASPFG
-449 APDAEA
+449 ASEPAGDA

-462 FDKAEPGADGGFG
+462 FDKANSGADDGFG
-475 AADFGASSS
+475 AADFGATPT
-484 FGAAGSD
+484 FGAVGGD
-491 EPSFSAVDTSS
+491 EPSFSAVDTG
-502 APAIGG
+502 AGPAMG

-525 VPCFLFLLL
+525 VPCFIFLLL

-552 SFDLGGPLLEAIAK
+552 SFDLGGPVLEAIAK

>member
-13 GLTTGEVNR
+13 GLSTGEVNR

-60 NDGLLTTEDDDEKTT
+60 NDGLLSTEDDEEKTT
-75 FADSAAFDSMFDQAG
+75 FADSSAFDTMFEQAG
-90 DDLQISLNEQKADAA
+90 NDLQISLNEQKADAA
-105 SVADSAEDAFNL
+105 SVADSAEDAFNF
-117 SLEGEDDAFE
+117 SLEGED
-127 LAPESDSAAP
+127 
-137 AQEEDGL
+137 DGL

-158 EEPADDGLT
+158 DEPADDGLT

-188 EDVKASGSDSGSGL
+188 EEVKVSGSDSGSGL
-202 SLDGDSGLE
+202 SLAGDSGLE

-225 TSDSGLELLD
+225 TGDSGLELLD
-235 EVGSSD
+235 EVGASD
-241 VNLAGDGDLV
+241 VDLAGGDLV
-251 LGGSGSGSGLNLNSG
+251 LGGSGSGSGLNLDSG

-294 DPAKEDESVFELATD
+294 EPSNEDGSVFELATD
-309 TDAAVLN
+309 SDAAVLN

-337 LSDQTLGA
+337 LSDQTLDAG
-345 ASTNPSESM
+345 STNPSESM

-361 EEKSSEATNPFVTDD
+361 EEKSSETTNPFVTDD
-376 GSDDADDDSDGIFGL
+376 GSDDGSDDDSDGIFGL
-391 AEEPAPAAT
+391 AEDPAPAAA

-423 LFTTSDDDSNS
+423 LFTTTDDSNS
-434 PFGAPEPASDASPFG
+434 PFGDASSPFG
-449 APDAEA
+449 VPEAAGDSSPFGGSESAGDA

-462 FDKAEPGADGGFG
+462 FDKANSGADDGFG
-475 AADFGASSS
+475 AADFGATPT
-484 FGAAGSD
+484 FGAVGGD
-491 EPSFSAVDTSS
+491 EPSFSAVDTG
-502 APAIGG
+502 AGPAMG

-525 VPCFLFLLL
+525 VPCFIFLLL

-552 SFDLGGPLLEAIAK
+552 SFDLGGPVLEAIAK

>member
-13 GLTTGEVNR
+13 GLSTGEVNR

-60 NDGLLTTEDDDEKTT
+60 NDGLLSTEDDEEKTT
-75 FADSAAFDSMFDQAG
+75 FADSSAFDAMFDQAG
-90 DDLQISLNEQKADAA
+90 NDLQISLNEQKADAA
-105 SVADSAEDAFNL
+105 SVADSAEDAFNF
-117 SLEGEDDAFE
+117 SLEGED
-127 LAPESDSAAP
+127 
-137 AQEEDGL
+137 DGL

-188 EDVKASGSDSGSGL
+188 EDVKVSGSDSGSGL
-202 SLDGDSGLE
+202 SLAGDSGLE

-225 TSDSGLELLD
+225 TGDSGLELLD
-235 EVGSSD
+235 EVGASD
-241 VNLAGDGDLV
+241 VDLAGGDLV

-294 DPAKEDESVFELATD
+294 EPSNEDGSVFELATD
-309 TDAAVLN
+309 SDAAVLN

-337 LSDQTLGA
+337 LSDQTLDAG
-345 ASTNPSESM
+345 STNPSESM

-361 EEKSSEATNPFVTDD
+361 EEKSSETTNPFVTDD
-376 GSDDADDDSDGIFGL
+376 GSDDDDDSDGIFGL
-391 AEEPAPAAT
+391 AEDPAPAAA

-423 LFTTSDDDSNS
+423 LFTTTDDSNS
-434 PFGAPEPASDASPFG
+434 PFGDASSPFGVPEAAGDASPFG
-449 APDAEA
+449 GSEPAGDA

-462 FDKAEPGADGGFG
+462 FDKANSGADDGFG
-475 AADFGASSS
+475 AADFGATPT
-484 FGAAGSD
+484 FGAVGGD
-491 EPSFSAVDTSS
+491 EPSFSAVDTG
-502 APAIGG
+502 AGPAMS

-525 VPCFLFLLL
+525 VPCFIFLLL

-552 SFDLGGPLLEAIAK
+552 SFDLGGPVLEAIAK

>member
-13 GLTTGEVNR
+13 GLSTGEVNR

-60 NDGLLTTEDDDEKTT
+60 NDGLLSTEDDEEKTT
-75 FADSAAFDSMFDQAG
+75 FADSSAFDTMFDQAG
-90 DDLQISLNEQKADAA
+90 NDLQISLNEQKADAA
-105 SVADSAEDAFNL
+105 SVADSAEDAFNF
-117 SLEGEDDAFE
+117 SLEGE
-127 LAPESDSAAP
+127 
-137 AQEEDGL
+137 
-144 TLAEEPADDGLTLA
+144 DDGLTLA

-188 EDVKASGSDSGSGL
+188 EDVKVSGSDSGSGL
-202 SLDGDSGLE
+202 SLAGDSGLE

-225 TSDSGLELLD
+225 TGDSGLELLD
-235 EVGSSD
+235 EVGASD
-241 VNLAGDGDLV
+241 VDLAGGDLV
-251 LGGSGSGSGLNLNSG
+251 LGGSGSGSGLNLDSG

-294 DPAKEDESVFELATD
+294 EPSNEDGSVFELATD
-309 TDAAVLN
+309 SDAAVLN

-337 LSDQTLGA
+337 LSDQTLDAG
-345 ASTNPSESM
+345 STNPSESM

-361 EEKSSEATNPFVTDD
+361 EEKSSETTNPFVTDD
-376 GSDDADDDSDGIFGL
+376 GSDDGSDDDSDGIFGL
-391 AEEPAPAAT
+391 AEDPAPAAA

-423 LFTTSDDDSNS
+423 LFTTTDDSNS
-434 PFGAPEPASDASPFG
+434 PFGDASSPFG
-449 APDAEA
+449 VPEAAGDSSPFGGSESAGDA

-462 FDKAEPGADGGFG
+462 FDKANSGADDGFG
-475 AADFGASSS
+475 AADFGATPT
-484 FGAAGSD
+484 FGAVGGD
-491 EPSFSAVDTSS
+491 EPSFSAVDTG
-502 APAIGG
+502 AGPAMG

-525 VPCFLFLLL
+525 VPCFIFLLL

-552 SFDLGGPLLEAIAK
+552 SFDLGGPVLEAIAK

>member
-13 GLTTGEVNR
+13 GLSTGEVNR

-60 NDGLLTTEDDDEKTT
+60 NDGLLSTEDDEEKTT
-75 FADSAAFDSMFDQAG
+75 FADSSAFDTMFEQAG
-90 DDLQISLNEQKADAA
+90 NDLQISLNEQKADAA
-105 SVADSAEDAFNL
+105 SVADSAEDAFNF
-117 SLEGEDDAFE
+117 SLEGED
-127 LAPESDSAAP
+127 
-137 AQEEDGL
+137 DGL

-158 EEPADDGLT
+158 DEPADDGLT

-188 EDVKASGSDSGSGL
+188 EEVKVSGSDSGSGL
-202 SLDGDSGLE
+202 SLAGDSGLE

-225 TSDSGLELLD
+225 TGDSGLELLD
-235 EVGSSD
+235 EVGASD
-241 VNLAGDGDLV
+241 VDLAGGDLV
-251 LGGSGSGSGLNLNSG
+251 LGGSGSGSGLNLDSG

-294 DPAKEDESVFELATD
+294 EPSNEDGSVFELATD
-309 TDAAVLN
+309 SDAAVLN

-337 LSDQTLGA
+337 LSDQTLDAG
-345 ASTNPSESM
+345 STNPSESM

-361 EEKSSEATNPFVTDD
+361 EEKSSETTNPFVTDD
-376 GSDDADDDSDGIFGL
+376 GSDDDSDGIFGL
-391 AEEPAPAAT
+391 AEDPAPAAA

-413 VEEASSDAAS
+413 VEEASSEAAS
-423 LFTTSDDDSNS
+423 LFTTTDDSNS
-434 PFGAPEPASDASPFG
+434 PFGDASSPFGVPEAAGDASPFG
-449 APDAEA
+449 GSESAGDA

-462 FDKAEPGADGGFG
+462 FDKANSGADDGFG
-475 AADFGASSS
+475 AADFGATPT
-484 FGAAGSD
+484 FGAVGGD
-491 EPSFSAVDTSS
+491 EPSFSAVDTG
-502 APAIGG
+502 AGPAMG

-525 VPCFLFLLL
+525 VPCFIFLLL

-552 SFDLGGPLLEAIAK
+552 SFDLGGPVLEAIAK

>member
-13 GLTTGEVNR
+13 GLSTGEVNR

-60 NDGLLTTEDDDEKTT
+60 NDGLLSTEDDDEKTT
-75 FADSAAFDSMFDQAG
+75 FADSAAFDTMFDQAG
-90 DDLQISLNEQKADAA
+90 EDLQVSLNEQKADAA
-105 SVADSAEDAFNL
+105 SVADAAEDAFNL
-117 SLEGEDDAFE
+117 SLDDEDGAFE
-127 LAPESDSAAP
+127 LSSESESAES
-137 AQEEDGL
+137 AQK
-144 TLAEEPADDGLTLA
+144 DDGLTLA
-158 EEPADDGLT
+158 EEPANDGLT

-175 DGLILSSEDSALA
+175 GGLILSSEDSALA
-188 EDVKASGSDSGSGL
+188 EDVKGSGSDSGSGL

-241 VNLAGDGDLV
+241 VDLAGGDLV

-285 SEDLSLAEE
+285 SEELTLAEE
-294 DPAKEDESVFELATD
+294 EPAKEDDSVFELASD
-309 TDAAVLN
+309 NDAAVLN
-316 LDKDADSEAATEL
+316 LDKDAASEAATEL

-337 LSDQTLGA
+337 LSDQTLDA

-376 GSDDADDDSDGIFGL
+376 GSDDEEDSDGIFGL
-391 AEEPAPAAT
+391 AEDPAPVAS

-423 LFTTSDDDSNS
+423 LFTTSDDDANS
-434 PFGAPEPASDASPFG
+434 PFGADPSSPFG
-449 APDAEA
+449 VPEAADAG

-462 FDKAEPGADGGFG
+462 FDKEDNSGADGGFG
-475 AADFGASSS
+475 AADFGASPT
-484 FGAAGSD
+484 FGATGGD
-491 EPSFSAVDTSS
+491 EPSFNAVDTGA
-502 APAIGG
+502 APSVGG
-508 GGTAPSTQF
+508 GATAPSTQF

>member
-13 GLTTGEVNR
+13 GLSTGEVNR

-60 NDGLLTTEDDDEKTT
+60 NDGLLSTEDDEEKTT
-75 FADSAAFDSMFDQAG
+75 FADSSAFDTMFDQAG
-90 DDLQISLNEQKADAA
+90 NDLQISLNEQKADAA
-105 SVADSAEDAFNL
+105 SVADSAEDAFNF
-117 SLEGEDDAFE
+117 SLEGEDD
-127 LAPESDSAAP
+127 
-137 AQEEDGL
+137 GL
-144 TLAEEPADDGLTLA
+144 TLAD
-158 EEPADDGLT
+158 EPADDGLT

-188 EDVKASGSDSGSGL
+188 EDVKVSGSDSGSGL
-202 SLDGDSGLE
+202 SLAGDSGLE

-235 EVGSSD
+235 EVGASD
-241 VNLAGDGDLV
+241 VDLAGGDLV
-251 LGGSGSGSGLNLNSG
+251 LGGSGSGSGLNLDSG

-294 DPAKEDESVFELATD
+294 EPSNEDESVFELASD
-309 TDAAVLN
+309 NDAAVLN

-337 LSDQTLGA
+337 LSDQTLDAG
-345 ASTNPSESM
+345 STNPSESM

-361 EEKSSEATNPFVTDD
+361 EEKSSETTNPFVTDD
-376 GSDDADDDSDGIFGL
+376 GSDDDDSDGIFGL

-423 LFTTSDDDSNS
+423 LFTTTDDSNS
-434 PFGAPEPASDASPFG
+434 PFGDASSPFGVPEAAGDASPFG

-455 SPFGGLS
+455 SPFGGLN
-462 FDKAEPGADGGFG
+462 FDKSEPGADGGFG
-475 AADFGASSS
+475 AADFGASPT

-491 EPSFSAVDTSS
+491 EPSFSAVDTGA

>member
-13 GLTTGEVNR
+13 GLSTGEVNR

-60 NDGLLTTEDDDEKTT
+60 NDGLLSTEDDEEKTT
-75 FADSAAFDSMFDQAG
+75 FADSSAFDTMFEQAG
-90 DDLQISLNEQKADAA
+90 NDLQISLNEQKADAA
-105 SVADSAEDAFNL
+105 SVADSAEDAFNF
-117 SLEGEDDAFE
+117 SLEGED
-127 LAPESDSAAP
+127 
-137 AQEEDGL
+137 DGL

-158 EEPADDGLT
+158 DEPADDGLT

-188 EDVKASGSDSGSGL
+188 EEVKVSGSDSGSGL
-202 SLDGDSGLE
+202 SLAGDSGLE

-225 TSDSGLELLD
+225 TGDSGLELLD
-235 EVGSSD
+235 EVGASD
-241 VNLAGDGDLV
+241 VDLAGGDLV
-251 LGGSGSGSGLNLNSG
+251 LGGSGSGSGLNLDSG

-294 DPAKEDESVFELATD
+294 EPSNEDGSVFELATD
-309 TDAAVLN
+309 SDAAVLN

-337 LSDQTLGA
+337 LSDQTLDAG
-345 ASTNPSESM
+345 STNPSESM

-361 EEKSSEATNPFVTDD
+361 EEKSSETTNPFVTDD
-376 GSDDADDDSDGIFGL
+376 GSDDGSDDDSDGIFGL
-391 AEEPAPAAT
+391 AEDPAPAAA

-423 LFTTSDDDSNS
+423 LFTTTDDSNS
-434 PFGAPEPASDASPFG
+434 PFGDASSPFG
-449 APDAEA
+449 VPEAAGDSSPFGGSESAGDA

-462 FDKAEPGADGGFG
+462 FDKANSGADDGFG
-475 AADFGASSS
+475 AADFGATPT
-484 FGAAGSD
+484 FGAVGGD
-491 EPSFSAVDTSS
+491 EPSFSAVDTG
-502 APAIGG
+502 AGPAMG

-525 VPCFLFLLL
+525 VPCFIFLLL

>member
-13 GLTTGEVNR
+13 GLSTGEVNR

-60 NDGLLTTEDDDEKTT
+60 NDGLLSTEDDEEKTT
-75 FADSAAFDSMFDQAG
+75 FADSSAFDTMFDQAG
-90 DDLQISLNEQKADAA
+90 NDLQISLNEQKADAA
-105 SVADSAEDAFNL
+105 SVADSAEDAFNF
-117 SLEGEDDAFE
+117 SLEGED
-127 LAPESDSAAP
+127 
-137 AQEEDGL
+137 DGL

-188 EDVKASGSDSGSGL
+188 EDVKVSGSDSGSGL
-202 SLDGDSGLE
+202 SLAGDSGLE

-225 TSDSGLELLD
+225 TGDSGLELLD
-235 EVGSSD
+235 EVGASD
-241 VNLAGDGDLV
+241 VDLAGGDLV
-251 LGGSGSGSGLNLNSG
+251 LGGSGSGSGLNLDSG

-294 DPAKEDESVFELATD
+294 EPSNEDGSVFELATD
-309 TDAAVLN
+309 SDAAVLN

-337 LSDQTLGA
+337 LSDQTLDAG
-345 ASTNPSESM
+345 STNPSESM

-361 EEKSSEATNPFVTDD
+361 EEKSSETTNPFVTDD
-376 GSDDADDDSDGIFGL
+376 GSDDDSDGIFGL
-391 AEEPAPAAT
+391 AEDPAPAAA

-413 VEEASSDAAS
+413 VEEASSEAAS
-423 LFTTSDDDSNS
+423 LFTTTDDSNS
-434 PFGAPEPASDASPFG
+434 PFGDASSPFG
-449 APDAEA
+449 VPEAAGDSSPFGGSESAGDA

-462 FDKAEPGADGGFG
+462 FDKANSGADDGFG
-475 AADFGASSS
+475 AADFGATPT
-484 FGAAGSD
+484 FGAVGGD
-491 EPSFSAVDTSS
+491 EPSFSAVDTG
-502 APAIGG
+502 AGPAMG

-525 VPCFLFLLL
+525 VPCFIFLLL

>member
-13 GLTTGEVNR
+13 GLSTGEVNR

-60 NDGLLTTEDDDEKTT
+60 NDGLLSTEDDEEKTT
-75 FADSAAFDSMFDQAG
+75 FADSSAFDTMFEQAG
-90 DDLQISLNEQKADAA
+90 NDLQISLNEQKADAA
-105 SVADSAEDAFNL
+105 SVADSAEDAFNF
-117 SLEGEDDAFE
+117 SLEGED
-127 LAPESDSAAP
+127 
-137 AQEEDGL
+137 DGL

-158 EEPADDGLT
+158 DEPADDGLT

-188 EDVKASGSDSGSGL
+188 EEVKVSGSDSGSGL
-202 SLDGDSGLE
+202 SLAGDSGLE

-225 TSDSGLELLD
+225 ADDSGLELLD
-235 EVGSSD
+235 EVGASD
-241 VNLAGDGDLV
+241 VDLAGGDLV
-251 LGGSGSGSGLNLNSG
+251 LGGSGSGSGLNLDSG

-294 DPAKEDESVFELATD
+294 EPSNEDGSVFELATD
-309 TDAAVLN
+309 SDAAVLN

-337 LSDQTLGA
+337 LSDQTLDAG
-345 ASTNPSESM
+345 STNPSESM

-391 AEEPAPAAT
+391 AEDPAPAAA

-423 LFTTSDDDSNS
+423 LFTTTDDSNS
-434 PFGAPEPASDASPFG
+434 PFGDASSPFGVPEAAGDASPFG
-449 APDAEA
+449 GSESAGDA

-462 FDKAEPGADGGFG
+462 FDKANSGADDGFG
-475 AADFGASSS
+475 AADFGATPT
-484 FGAAGSD
+484 FGAAGGD
-491 EPSFSAVDTSS
+491 EPSFSAVDTG
-502 APAIGG
+502 AGPAMG
-508 GGTAPSTQF
+508 GGTVPSTQF

-525 VPCFLFLLL
+525 VPCFIFLLL

-552 SFDLGGPLLEAIAK
+552 SFDLGGPVLEAIAK

>member
-13 GLTTGEVNR
+13 GLSTGEVNR

-47 LAADMIRERSKAN
+47 LAADMIRERSKVN
-60 NDGLLTTEDDDEKTT
+60 NDGLLSTEDDEEKTT
-75 FADSAAFDSMFDQAG
+75 FADSSAFDTMFDQAG
-90 DDLQISLNEQKADAA
+90 NDLQISLNEQKADAA

-137 AQEEDGL
+137 AQE
-144 TLAEEPADDGLTLA
+144 DDGLTLA

-188 EDVKASGSDSGSGL
+188 EDVKVSGSDSGSGL
-202 SLDGDSGLE
+202 SLAGDSGLE
-211 LLGGSDSGS
+211 LLGSSDSDSGS

-225 TSDSGLELLD
+225 TGDSGLELLD
-235 EVGSSD
+235 EVGASD
-241 VNLAGDGDLV
+241 VDLAGGDLV

-294 DPAKEDESVFELATD
+294 EPSKEDGSVFELATD
-309 TDAAVLN
+309 SDAAVLN

-337 LSDQTLGA
+337 LSDQTLDAG
-345 ASTNPSESM
+345 STNPSESM

-361 EEKSSEATNPFVTDD
+361 EEKSSETTNPFVTDD
-376 GSDDADDDSDGIFGL
+376 GL
-391 AEEPAPAAT
+391 AEDPTPAAT

-423 LFTTSDDDSNS
+423 LFTTTDDSNS
-434 PFGAPEPASDASPFG
+434 PFGDASSPFGVPEPAGD
-449 APDAEA
+449 A

-462 FDKAEPGADGGFG
+462 FDKANSGADDGFG
-475 AADFGASSS
+475 AADFGATPT
-484 FGAAGSD
+484 FGAAGGD
-491 EPSFSAVDTSS
+491 EPSFSAVDTG
-502 APAIGG
+502 AGPAMG
-508 GGTAPSTQF
+508 GGTVPSTQF

-525 VPCFLFLLL
+525 VPCFIFLLL

-552 SFDLGGPLLEAIAK
+552 SFDLGGPVLEAIAK